1 MEAAAGLMGVE
12 TMNEAEAK
20 YRRWLAEQRKLL
32 TAEQWD
38 GFVAVL
44 KVEATLDGYSAELVA
59 ELVKDCE
66 GA

>member
-1 MEAAAGLMGVE
+1 MDSEL
-12 TMNEAEAK
+12 K

-32 TAEQWD
+32 TDEQWD
-38 GFVAVL
+38 GFVAFL